1 MAGWLCCMTVMA
13 VAGREATRELHVF
26 QVTMMRSVLGLFM
39 LYPLLRGAGG
49 LGALRTSRPRLHI
62 VRNVVHYGAQFAW
75 LMALT
80 LIPLAQVVSIEF
92 TMPIWTAILAVSFL
106 GERMGLWKNVAVV
119 TGLVG
124 VAIIV
129 RPFSGSASA
138 GQLIAL
144 AAAVGFAA
152 SVIMVK
158 ALTRTESTITII
170 FWMMVIQ
177 SAVGLVPGLLVW
189 RWPSSYVWAWLLV
202 IGFVGTYSHYCM
214 TRALRHADATTVVP
228 MDFLRVPLAALVGW
242 LVYAERVDLLT
253 VLGATLILTA
263 NLLNLKGPASARPA

>member
-1 MAGWLCCMTVMA
+1 MAGWLACLTVMA
-13 VAGREATRELHVF
+13 VAGRETTHELHVF
-26 QVTMMRSVLGLFM
+26 QVTMMRSILGLFM
-39 LYPLLRGAGG
+39 LYPLLRGSGG
-49 LGALRTSRPRLHI
+49 FGAIRTSQPWLH
-62 VRNVVHYGAQFAW
+62 VTRNVVHYGAQFAW

-92 TMPIWTAILAVSFL
+92 TMPIWTAILAVSIL
-106 GERMGLWKNVAVV
+106 GERMGVWKNIAV
-119 TGLVG
+119 TMGLVG

-129 RPFSGSASA
+129 RPFSGSAGV

-158 ALTRTESTITII
+158 ALTRTESTIAII

-177 SAVGLVPGLLVW
+177 SAVGLIPGLLVW
-189 RWPSSYVWAWLLV
+189 RWPSPYVWAWLLV

-214 TRALRHADATTVVP
+214 TRALQHADATTVVP
-228 MDFLRVPLAALVGW
+228 MDFLRVPLAALAGW
-242 LVYAERVDLLT
+242 MLYAERVDLLT
-253 VLGATLILTA
+253 GLGAGLILAA
-263 NLLNLKGPASARPA
+263 NLLNLKGARP

>member
-1 MAGWLCCMTVMA
+1 MAGWLSCMTVMA

-39 LYPLLRGAGG
+39 LYPLLSGAGG
-49 LGALRTSRPRLHI
+49 LGAIRTARPRLHI
-62 VRNVVHYGAQFAW
+62 ARNVVHYGAQFAW

-129 RPFSGSASA
+129 RPLSGSASV

-144 AAAVGFAA
+144 AAAMGFAA

-189 RWPSSYVWAWLLV
+189 RWPSPYVWTWLLV

-242 LVYAERVDLLT
+242 LVYAERVDLFT
-253 VLGATLILTA
+253 VLGAMLILTA
-263 NLLNLKGPASARPA
+263 NLLNLKAPPRPRAV

>member
-1 MAGWLCCMTVMA
+1 MAGWLCCMMVMV

-39 LYPLLRGAGG
+39 VYPLLRAAGG
-49 LGALRTSRPRLHI
+49 FGAVKTSRPWLQI
-62 VRNVVHYGAQFAW
+62 LRNAVHYCAQFSW
-75 LMALT
+75 FMALT
-80 LIPLAQVVSIEF
+80 LIPLTQVIAIEF

-106 GERMGLWKNVAVV
+106 GERMGLWKNIGVV
-119 TGLVG
+119 TGLIG

-129 RPFSGSASA
+129 RPLSGSANV
-138 GQLIAL
+138 GQLAAL
-144 AAAVGFAA
+144 AAAVGYAA

-158 ALTRTESTITII
+158 ALTRTESTIAII

-177 SAVGLVPGLLVW
+177 SALGLVPGLLVW
-189 RWPSSYVWAWLLV
+189 RWPSPYLWAWLLV

-214 TRALRHADATTVVP
+214 TRALRYADATTVVP

-242 LVYAERVDLLT
+242 LVYAERVDIVT
-253 VLGATLILTA
+253 VLGAALILTA
-263 NLLNLKGPASARPA
+263 NLLNLKGPAPARSA

>member
-1 MAGWLCCMTVMA
+1 MAGWLCCMMVMV

-26 QVTMMRSVLGLFM
+26 QVTMVRSVLGLFM
-39 LYPLLRGAGG
+39 VYPLLRAAGG
-49 LGALRTSRPRLHI
+49 LDTIKTSRPWLQI
-62 VRNVVHYGAQFAW
+62 LRNVVHYCAQFSW
-75 LMALT
+75 FMALT
-80 LIPLAQVVSIEF
+80 MIPLTQVIAIEF

-106 GERMGLWKNVAVV
+106 SERMGLWKNIAVV
-119 TGLVG
+119 TGLIG

-129 RPFSGSASA
+129 RPLSGSANV
-138 GQLIAL
+138 GQLAAL
-144 AAAVGFAA
+144 AAAVGYAA

-158 ALTRTESTITII
+158 ALTRTASTIAII

-177 SAVGLVPGLLVW
+177 SALGFVPGLLVW
-189 RWPSSYVWAWLLV
+189 RWPSPYVWAWLLV

-214 TRALRHADATTVVP
+214 TRALRYADATTVVP

-242 LVYAERVDLLT
+242 LVYDERVDIVT

-263 NLLNLKGPASARPA
+263 NLLNLKGPTPARSA

>member
-1 MAGWLCCMTVMA
+1 MTVMA

-39 LYPLLRGAGG
+39 LYPLLRSEGG
-49 LGALRTSRPRLHI
+49 FAAIHTSRPRLHI
-62 VRNVVHYGAQFAW
+62 ARNVVHYGAQFAW

-106 GERMGLWKNVAVV
+106 GERMGLWKNIAVV

-129 RPFSGSASA
+129 RPFSGSASV

-242 LVYAERVDLLT
+242 LVYAEEVDLFT
-253 VLGATLILTA
+253 VLGASLILTA
-263 NLLNLKGPASARPA
+263 NLLNLKGPPRPRPA